1 MLHVFGVFA
10 GPCMPVVPGV
20 PRVAVVT
27 CVLAVPRVSVGLGG
41 SVVYSMLCLFC
52 HVCLVLHVIEN
63 PQRHTH
69 AAPHANNHLQ
79 YSNKRTTRI
88 MHNKSM

>member
-41 SVVYSMLCLFC
+41 FVVCVVPVVSC
-52 HVCLVLHVIEN
+52 VLGAPCNRE
-63 PQRHTH
+63 PPTTH
-69 AAPHANNHLQ
+69 PCGTPCKQSLTVQ
-79 YSNKRTTRI
+79 
-88 MHNKSM
+88 